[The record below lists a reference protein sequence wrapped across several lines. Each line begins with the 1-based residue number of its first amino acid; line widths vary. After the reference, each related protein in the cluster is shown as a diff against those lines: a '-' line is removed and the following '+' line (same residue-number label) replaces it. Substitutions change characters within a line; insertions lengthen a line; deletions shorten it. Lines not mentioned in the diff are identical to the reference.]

1 MDFVKLKAAVRPIA
15 RTSGFTLIELMV
27 TVAIFGVFFA
37 FALPGMRT
45 WAANRQVSLLA
56 ETIASG
62 LREAQIGAISR
73 AAPVQVVMTTS
84 AVAPLPANPSAV
96 TLSTGGLALT
106 DPAVNVLVRVQGATA
121 ATGVL
126 MSQGVAQGWRNA
138 RISGLAGATNVAG
151 VTFSALGRATNTVDA
166 AGVAT
171 PLTGNGVIVF
181 QVLNADLPST
191 ATRRRCVVLSAG
203 GAARVCDPTITTGD
217 TRSCQPQITTAQCP
231 GS

>member
-1 MDFVKLKAAVRPIA
+1 MDFVKIKAAVRPVA
-15 RTSGFTLIELMV
+15 RSGGFTLIELMV

-73 AAPVQVVMTTS
+73 PATVQAVMTTS
-84 AVAPLPANPSAV
+84 AVAPPPANPSTV
-96 TLSTGGLALT
+96 TLSAGGLAKT
-106 DPAVNVLVRVQGATA
+106 DPAINLMVRVQGATTA
-121 ATGVL
+121 AGVL
-126 MSQGVAQGWRNA
+126 MSQGAAQGWTNA
-138 RISGLAGATNVAG
+138 RVTGLAGATNVAG
-151 VTFSALGRATNTVDA
+151 VTFSALGRVTNTVDA

-181 QVLNADLPST
+181 QVLNADLPSS

-217 TRSCQPQITTAQCP
+217 SRSCQPQITAAQCP